1 MCGING
7 IIDYHRHYSAEE
19 RNRIVH
25 EMNEKII
32 YRGPNMEGLFD
43 SEYVTMGMRRLSII
57 DLSTGKQPIYN
68 EDRTIAIVFNGEIYN
83 FKRLR
88 KELEAVGHQFYTS
101 TDTEVIVHAYEE
113 FGNQAF
119 DRLDGMFSLAI
130 YDTRKQKVI
139 LARDR
144 MGEKPL
150 YIYQDDAYFIFGSEL
165 KSLLSTGLIQKE
177 INKKALNQY
186 LQLTYIPAP
195 LSIFENVYKVRP
207 GHMLEVSMDGT
218 VEDICYWS
226 FPTEKMQ
233 TEELSYE
240 DAKKEL
246 YQKLEQ
252 SVKDRMVSDVPLGA
266 FLSGGID
273 SSIMVGLMS
282 KLSDQPVET
291 FTIGFQEK
299 EYDER
304 DRAEMVARL
313 NNTNHHSKVL
323 DYKEALG
330 MLDMILKNMDEPF
343 ADSSVLPTYFVS
355 QFASEHVKV
364 VLTGDAGDEMFMG
377 YSKYLIDYYSK
388 KYKKVP
394 RFLRKGVIEPI
405 VYHLPDQRAI
415 TRKIRKVIDNAEK
428 DIYEQ
433 RKALMSLGF
442 KEEERR
448 QLLKEDFYDTD
459 CMDFLKDIYEADKE
473 ADEVSKTQKLDAKVV
488 LEGDMFT
495 KVDRMS
501 MLNSIETRTPLV
513 ARDIVEFAMKIPSS
527 YKIKDKNL
535 KRILKDTFSD
545 ILPENF
551 DKYPKSGFA
560 VPIDHWFRN
569 ELKEEMLE
577 LLNSEMIQKQ
587 GIFDYDYIK
596 TVIDEH
602 LSGKKNRKSE
612 IWTLFVFQRWYQEMM
627 E

>member
-355 QFASEHVKV
+355 RFASEHVKV

-560 VPIDHWFRN
+560 VPIDYWFRN

-577 LLNSEMIQKQ
+577 LLNPEMIQKQ